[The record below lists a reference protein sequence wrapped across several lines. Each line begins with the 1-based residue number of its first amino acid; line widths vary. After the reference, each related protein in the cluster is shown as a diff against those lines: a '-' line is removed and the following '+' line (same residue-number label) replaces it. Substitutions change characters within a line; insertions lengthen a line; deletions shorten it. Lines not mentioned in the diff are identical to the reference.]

1 MRRLLLINPN
11 TSAHITALMHSHAQR
26 VGGAQVQVDARTARM
41 GAPYIA
47 CESSYAV
54 AGHAALDAWAC
65 SVAPGQAEFD
75 SVLIGCFG
83 DPGLFALR
91 QISHVPVTG
100 LAEASFIAA
109 ARMGSFAI
117 VTGGVRWKPML
128 QRLAHGLGFD
138 QQLLAI
144 HTVAP
149 SGAELAAQPEAAM
162 QLLADACVHAAHS
175 TGAHSVILG
184 GAGLAGMA
192 AAIQDRV
199 PVPLIDSV
207 EAGVLH
213 ALQQSQT
220 QNQQPKPVFDFAW
233 SGVSA
238 ELSATGSALAGS
250 R

>member
-11 TSAHITALMHSHAQR
+11 TSAHITALMHGHALR
-26 VGGAQVQVDARTARM
+26 VGGAQVRVDARTARL

-47 CESSYAV
+47 CEASYAV

-65 SVAPGQAEFD
+65 AVAPGQARFD
-75 SVLIGCFG
+75 AVLIGCFG

-91 QISHVPVTG
+91 QVSHVPVTG

-109 ARMGSFAI
+109 AQKGSFAI

-128 QRLAHGLGFD
+128 LRLAHSLGLAE
-138 QQLLAI
+138 QLLAI

-149 SGAELAAQPEAAM
+149 SGAELAAQPEAAQ
-162 QLLADACVHAAHS
+162 QLLAEACVHAVRS
-175 TGAHSVILG
+175 TGAHSLILG

-192 AAIQDRV
+192 AAIQHRV

-207 EAGVLH
+207 EAGVQH
-213 ALQQSQT
+213 ALRQAQEQT
-220 QNQQPKPVFDFAW
+220 LQTMPVFDFAW
-233 SGVSA
+233 SGVST
-238 ELSATGSALAGS
+238 ELSATGSALAGA
-250 R
+250 